1 MTKNPGISFE
11 IARISFYDNRE
22 KEEGDNF
29 PSMVF
34 RRDQA
39 LNMFEIENV
48 LYLLQKWST
57 INALQR
63 TTNFEKG
70 LLFGLPFSRIND
82 II

>member
-48 LYLLQKWST
+48 LYLLQK
-57 INALQR
+57 
-63 TTNFEKG
+63 
-70 LLFGLPFSRIND
+70 
-82 II
+82 